1 MARRVRTGRST
12 RHVAAAQQHTTTFPG
27 TRGRTANQ
35 RSHRSASESR
45 GLVLL
50 TQIRE
55 YSGEVVGCSQGVG
68 VVVAEDPAAAGEGV
82 LGELAGL
89 LVSP

>member
-1 MARRVRTGRST
+1 MRVSSASWRDCSCRPSSRRV
-12 RHVAAAQQHTTTFPG
+12 A
-27 TRGRTANQ
+27 
-35 RSHRSASESR
+35 
-45 GLVLL
+45 
-50 TQIRE
+50 
-55 YSGEVVGCSQGVG
+55 VVGGCSQGVG